1 MRASELHR
9 LARTL
14 REIALEATGNVG
26 ADRVNAGQLAVF
38 EDVARHPGASIRDV
52 TVRTGLA
59 QSLVSRIV
67 HAAAAA
73 GALTVTTDERDR
85 RKVQVELSDTTRT
98 AMLQRANEPLES
110 ALIIHTPTLTDQER
124 TILQRHMA
132 AAAELLSRGDRA
144 N

>member
-26 ADRVNAGQLAVF
+26 ANRVNAGQLAVF
-38 EDVARHPGASIRDV
+38 EDVARHPGASIREV
-52 TVRTGLA
+52 TDRTGLA
-59 QSLVSRIV
+59 QSLVSRII

-73 GALTVTTDERDR
+73 GALSVTTDDRDR
-85 RKVQVELSDTTRT
+85 RRVQVELSSTTR
-98 AMLQRANEPLES
+98 AAILQRADEPLGS
-110 ALIIHTPTLTDQER
+110 ALTNFTPHLTDQER
-124 TILQRHMA
+124 AALEQHLA
-132 AAAELLSRGDRA
+132 AAAELLSRGARV